1 MLITPTNKMLKEDS
15 NEGSELGDEN
25 EKIGMA
31 NTVAIKK
38 EPALKEIELY
48 LGIFCNTMPPD
59 AKQTLITMQSNEA
72 NNSLEF

>member
-1 MLITPTNKMLKEDS
+1 VLITPTNKMLKEDS

-25 EKIGMA
+25 AKIGIA

-48 LGIFCNTMPPD
+48 LG
-59 AKQTLITMQSNEA
+59 
-72 NNSLEF
+72 